1 MTCVELAAFNLV
13 DVLGMEGPGLF
24 WLGAMTT
31 LCHGRVCHEC
41 VCLLLCFLRGYESA
55 MKFERII
62 ALYLNMEPFYFLSGV
77 WISSWSWRELRTIGD
92 LGKARVSMEHHRV
105 KAPCHFQRSE
115 VAAGPH
121 SHGQEVETR
130 DFPGQRRGS

>member
-55 MKFERII
+55 MKFERINCI
-62 ALYLNMEPFYFLSGV
+62 VFEYGTFLFP
-77 WISSWSWRELRTIGD
+77 
-92 LGKARVSMEHHRV
+92 LGGLD
-105 KAPCHFQRSE
+105 Q
-115 VAAGPH
+115 
-121 SHGQEVETR
+121 
-130 DFPGQRRGS
+130 